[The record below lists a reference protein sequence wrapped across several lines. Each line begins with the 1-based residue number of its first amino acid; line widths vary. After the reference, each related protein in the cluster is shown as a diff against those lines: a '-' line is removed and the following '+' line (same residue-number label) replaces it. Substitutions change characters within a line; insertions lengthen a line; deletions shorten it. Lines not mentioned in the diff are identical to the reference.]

1 MFEVRIRI
9 SSPIK
14 SAKIVNNMS
23 FKAIV
28 SAFKRVSLT
37 VENVSVFGVILVRI
51 QPKCLKMQTRIT
63 PNTDFFM
70 QWLLRMSASKRLQLI
85 PIIHLGAFLIPYFI
99 MMVIEG
105 IPLFYIE
112 FAVGQRFRRSAI
124 GCWKKMHPALMGV
137 GISCVVISMLL
148 CIYYISVIAWCFYY
162 FFVSFTSKLPWRL
175 ENCPE

>member
-70 QWLLRMSASKRLQLI
+70 QWLFRMSASKRL
-85 PIIHLGAFLIPYFI
+85 
-99 MMVIEG
+99 
-105 IPLFYIE
+105 
-112 FAVGQRFRRSAI
+112 
-124 GCWKKMHPALMGV
+124 
-137 GISCVVISMLL
+137 
-148 CIYYISVIAWCFYY
+148 
-162 FFVSFTSKLPWRL
+162 
-175 ENCPE
+175 